1 MKFRFGVLS
10 LVIRFKIYSL
20 LVYLASCLCL
30 IGVTHLS
37 PGQLILASS
46 SDSVW
51 RLLPLDFEDQIE
63 QLVNESQFGE
73 AKKLIQE
80 LEFASE
86 ADKDANLIRVES
98 LEAHWM
104 FTSLGKHEDAIDI
117 LSGLEA
123 SPLDVINLY
132 PEFHVG
138 DYAGSF
144 DPSLADQSTL
154 DSLLPLM
161 RYLVDQ
167 RNTLSRFRGETMP
180 LVDTLEE
187 SLYLSRIIDT
197 TLLRVY
203 LRVNESFAAS
213 LLRIGNFC
221 SLEESE
227 EILIEWKVGEGG

>member
-1 MKFRFGVLS
+1 MKGV
-10 LVIRFKIYSL
+10 SL
-20 LVYLASCLCL
+20 L
-30 IGVTHLS
+30 T
-37 PGQLILASS
+37 PGPLILASS

-63 QLVNESQFGE
+63 QLVNENQFGE

-86 ADKDANLIRVES
+86 GDKDANLIRVES

-104 FTSLGKHEDAIDI
+104 FTSLGRYEDAIGV
-117 LSGLEA
+117 LSALEA
-123 SPLDVINLY
+123 SPLDVINMY

-144 DPSLADQSTL
+144 DRTGSEESNL

-161 RYLVDQ
+161 RYLVEQ
-167 RNTLSRFRGETMP
+167 RNTLNRFRGENMP
-180 LVDTLEE
+180 MVDDLEE

-213 LLRIGNFC
+213 LLRIVNYC
-221 SLEESE
+221 DLEECE
-227 EILIEWKVGEGG
+227 VILIEQKVG